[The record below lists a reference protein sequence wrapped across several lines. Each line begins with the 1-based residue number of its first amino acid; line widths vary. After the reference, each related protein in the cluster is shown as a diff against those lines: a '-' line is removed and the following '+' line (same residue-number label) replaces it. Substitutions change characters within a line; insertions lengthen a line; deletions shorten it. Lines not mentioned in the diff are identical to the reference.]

1 MIEDR
6 SVMEKM
12 YEIEHNLNNNKQ
24 YKMHM
29 NETTVV
35 SSKID
40 KLSSSPEDFKR
51 SMKHKKKRRHL
62 S

>member
-6 SVMEKM
+6 SLMKKI

-29 NETTVV
+29 NETAVV

-40 KLSSSPEDFKR
+40 KLPSSR
-51 SMKHKKKRRHL
+51 
-62 S
+62 